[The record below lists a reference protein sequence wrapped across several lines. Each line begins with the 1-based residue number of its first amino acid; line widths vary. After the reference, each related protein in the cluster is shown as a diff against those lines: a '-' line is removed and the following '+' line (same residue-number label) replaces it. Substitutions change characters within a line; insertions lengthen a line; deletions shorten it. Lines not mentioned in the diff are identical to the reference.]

1 MFDFGGDIVWE
12 KLHASHSSG
21 VKGSAQF
28 VMTHPL
34 IFYWLLYIAKSPDSS
49 DAIINPHLHP
59 NFYSDYFYKKDG
71 KPQEKPNSRVFFSSS
86 LFLHMDEKQTCFVT
100 LKKLPKCCSVKSKKI
115 IALFFV
121 NM

>member
-21 VKGSAQF
+21 VKGLAQF

-49 DAIINPHLHP
+49 DAITPIYIQIFTLII
-59 NFYSDYFYKKDG
+59 SIKKMESLR
-71 KPQEKPNSRVFFSSS
+71 KSPTQEFS
-86 LFLHMDEKQTCFVT
+86 FLHLYSFTWMKN
-100 LKKLPKCCSVKSKKI
+100 KL
-115 IALFFV
+115 AL
-121 NM
+121 